1 MLKRLFS
8 RRRSSLES
16 ERSCDSGLEADIP
29 AKAKVMV
36 GPVMEESNAGA
47 AASERTELVV
57 PFHHKGYFDGIRRG
71 SRLAPVMTHPRVPFN
86 LLKRPS
92 MASPDVF
99 EV

>member
-1 MLKRLFS
+1 MTV
-8 RRRSSLES
+8 
-16 ERSCDSGLEADIP
+16 CNINTDIP
-29 AKAKVMV
+29 AKAKDTEVL
-36 GPVMEESNAGA
+36 GPVMEESTTGA

-57 PFHHKGYFDGIRRG
+57 PYNHKGYFDGIRRG

-92 MASPDVF
+92 MASPDMF